1 MDKPDV
7 LILGAGPAG
16 LSAGIYTA
24 RSGLATVIYEKGLPG
39 GLANTT
45 DIIANYPGFP
55 EDISGMELGERM
67 RKQAEQFGAVIV
79 SSEVKRLW
87 KEGDEIHARVGEETV
102 IARSAIVATGSVPKK
117 LGVRGET
124 ELVGRGVSYC
134 ATCDGPLYRNKLTAV
149 IGGGDSALQ
158 EALFLS
164 RFANKVTVI
173 HRRDQLRGAA
183 VLETAVRKNPKV
195 ELALDKN
202 IKAFEGTEVV
212 TGVTVEDKKTGSEE
226 VIKVDGIFI
235 YVGYNPSVEMLGPEF
250 DRTESGFLIA
260 GADLATSVPGV
271 FAAGDVRD
279 KILRQVVTAA
289 GDGAVAAIS
298 VYEYLEGAQPERA

>member
-1 MDKPDV
+1 
-7 LILGAGPAG
+7 
-16 LSAGIYTA
+16 
-24 RSGLATVIYEKGLPG
+24 
-39 GLANTT
+39 
-45 DIIANYPGFP
+45 
-55 EDISGMELGERM
+55 M

-117 LGVRGET
+117 LGVPGET

-134 ATCDGPLYRNKLTAV
+134 ATCDGPLYRKKLTAV

-164 RFANKVTVI
+164 RFASKVTVI
-173 HRRDQLRGAA
+173 HRRDELRGAA
-183 VLETAVRKNPKV
+183 VLETAVRKNPKI

-202 IKAFEGTEVV
+202 IKAIEGTEMV
-212 TGVTVEDKKTGSEE
+212 TGVTVLDKKTDSEE
-226 VIKVDGIFI
+226 VTKADGIFI

-250 DRTESGFLIA
+250 DRTDSGFLIA
-260 GADLATSVPGV
+260 RADLATSVPGV

-279 KILRQVVTAA
+279 KVLRQVVTAA

-298 VYEYLEGAQPERA
+298 VYEYLEGAQPERK